1 MLVGA
6 SSRDIRLED
15 KINIEG
21 DVLEEVSDIPSYYS
35 GDIQNVSDNEF
46 KLIYQND
53 LPSTSLNFIKK
64 NRIYVDYNTT
74 VNELRY
80 AKGWTGRFFSG
91 VIRFAIGLLKVF
103 GDVKTSNTLVMGVL
117 HQPMRGLSRM
127 TGGALTYKQ
136 LDGLIKMFNG
146 HFFKGLNHF
155 FKMGKVS
162 KNELKEI
169 RSFGKE
175 TKK

>member
-1 MLVGA
+1 
-6 SSRDIRLED
+6 
-15 KINIEG
+15 
-21 DVLEEVSDIPSYYS
+21 
-35 GDIQNVSDNEF
+35 
-46 KLIYQND
+46 
-53 LPSTSLNFIKK
+53 
-64 NRIYVDYNTT
+64 
-74 VNELRY
+74 
-80 AKGWTGRFFSG
+80 
-91 VIRFAIGLLKVF
+91 
-103 GDVKTSNTLVMGVL
+103 MGVL